1 MKTLGA
7 SFGVKKVRGSLIP
20 RPGVIRVELAR
31 VVREARRLRSLLRL
45 SMQAEADREF
55 IEGMRGGSGGG

>member
-1 MKTLGA
+1 
-7 SFGVKKVRGSLIP
+7 
-20 RPGVIRVELAR
+20 
-31 VVREARRLRSLLRL
+31 LLRL

>member
-1 MKTLGA
+1 
-7 SFGVKKVRGSLIP
+7 VKKVRGSLIP